1 MNHTFNP
8 FCIFFILPIGTITH
22 WKFCTVIWKPLSRA
36 GFAALVRKPL
46 GITSTRVPAFFF
58 FFLRVNALN
67 YAGVNERTEE
77 KAGVGSPSAPS
88 EGDKAYSSAAALSA
102 LGRAQIKRG
111 LGGVKKEAE
120 HKAYMLMY

>member
-1 MNHTFNP
+1 MHPANWKSHP
-8 FCIFFILPIGTITH
+8 LEILHPNLGPPSQDH
-22 WKFCTVIWKPLSRA
+22 
-36 GFAALVRKPL
+36 FAALVWKPL

-58 FFLRVNALN
+58 FRVNALN

-77 KAGVGSPSAPS
+77 KAGVGSPAAPS

-111 LGGVKKEAE
+111 LGGKETGGT
-120 HKAYMLMY
+120 